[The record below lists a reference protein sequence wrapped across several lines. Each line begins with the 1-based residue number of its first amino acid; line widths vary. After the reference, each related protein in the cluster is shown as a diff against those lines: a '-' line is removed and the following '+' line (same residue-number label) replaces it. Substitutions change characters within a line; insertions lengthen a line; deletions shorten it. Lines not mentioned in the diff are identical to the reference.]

1 VLSNVKIMIEIKSVC
16 FDLDGTLYDFQ
27 EVMRHSLRITLAE
40 LTRRIPQ
47 CGERLSVDEMIQIR
61 DRTAQE
67 LKGRITNLEEVRLV
81 SFKRTLDYC
90 GIDDEL
96 AEELN
101 QLYLKHR
108 FEDVVLFDDVLPT
121 LERLKGRYVLGA
133 LSNGNSYPQKLGL
146 ESYFQFIILAQEV
159 GMGKPDPGI
168 FHLAVEKAG
177 CLPNELLYVGD
188 SQEEDILGAK
198 RAGIRVAW
206 FNRTNA
212 QLQTNIPHPDYE
224 ISKLSMLLQILDA
237 LPDARLS

>member
-1 VLSNVKIMIEIKSVC
+1 MIEIKSVC

>member
-1 VLSNVKIMIEIKSVC
+1 MLSNVKIMIEIKSVC

-212 QLQTNIPHPDYE
+212 QVKPNIPHPDYE
-224 ISKLSMLLQILDA
+224 IDKLSMLLKVLDTPA
-237 LPDARLS
+237 